1 MELSEYHPF
10 YSDDVP
16 FASLPCAVRTASP
29 ALCHGYWGC
38 AAGLAGETLGLQG
51 MLYGHRPYRH
61 PNKPGSEQEQL
72 WGPSM
77 PGSSGQG
84 CLGSMAGRLCLGGH
98 SVHLQVQQILLPLQ
112 QLAGGKGQS
121 SYMVS
126 RGSSQHSFHQF
137 HTNCK

>member
-1 MELSEYHPF
+1 MDTDL
-10 YSDDVP
+10 
-16 FASLPCAVRTASP
+16 T
-29 ALCHGYWGC
+29 G
-38 AAGLAGETLGLQG
+38 
-51 MLYGHRPYRH
+51 
-61 PNKPGSEQEQL
+61 PNQPGPEQDQL

-84 CLGSMAGRLCLGGH
+84 CLGSMAGRHCLSGH

-121 SYMVS
+121 SYTVS

>member
-1 MELSEYHPF
+1 MDTDL
-10 YSDDVP
+10 
-16 FASLPCAVRTASP
+16 T
-29 ALCHGYWGC
+29 G
-38 AAGLAGETLGLQG
+38 
-51 MLYGHRPYRH
+51 
-61 PNKPGSEQEQL
+61 PNQPGPEQDQL

-84 CLGSMAGRLCLGGH
+84 CLGSMAGRHCLSGH

-121 SYMVS
+121 SYTVS

-137 HTNCK
+137 QTNCK

>member
-1 MELSEYHPF
+1 MSKYHPF

-16 FASLPCAVRTASP
+16 FASLSCAVRIASP
-29 ALCHGYWGC
+29 APVPWLLGLCCQVRRWGC
-38 AAGLAGETLGLQG
+38 RECSMDTDLTG
-51 MLYGHRPYRH
+51 
-61 PNKPGSEQEQL
+61 PNQPGPEQDQL
-72 WGPSM
+72 WSPSM

-84 CLGSMAGRLCLGGH
+84 CLGSMAGRHCLSGH

-121 SYMVS
+121 SYTVS